1 MSTPPAGMPPFTQD
15 WLDRYRQKGVDARA
29 GRYSYGCPEVQFRP
43 VENGRTQLR
52 IGAFASIGR
61 GCVINLGSFG
71 RHTVD
76 FVSTY
81 PLAMVLGQPPRR
93 DRSAVE
99 DGKMSV
105 EIGADVWL
113 GESSL
118 VFAGVTIGHGAVV
131 GARSIVTR
139 DVPPYAI
146 VAGSP
151 ARLVRARFAP
161 EIAERLLRLAWWDW
175 PDEKIRDNLEAFF
188 RRDVA
193 SSLEALEAAAA
204 S

>member
-1 MSTPPAGMPPFTQD
+1 MSTPPPRMPAFTQD
-15 WLDRYRQKGVDARA
+15 GLERYRQQGVDAQA

-43 VENGRTQLR
+43 AETGRARLR
-52 IGAFASIGR
+52 IGAFVSIGR
-61 GCVINLGSFG
+61 GCIVNLGSFG

-93 DRSAVE
+93 DRSATE
-99 DGKMSV
+99 DAKMSV

-118 VFAGVTIGHGAVV
+118 VFAGVTIGPGAVI

-139 DVPPYAI
+139 DVAPYTI

-151 ARLVRARFAP
+151 ARLVRPRFAP
-161 EIAERLLRLAWWDW
+161 DIAARLLALAWWDW
-175 PDEKIRDNLEAFF
+175 PDDKIRAHYEAFF
-188 RRDVA
+188 RRDIA
-193 SSLEALEAAAA
+193 SSLDALEAASAL
-204 S
+204 